1 MDRDW
6 RLEGPGDI
14 TVLLT
19 RWRDGR
25 SGALDDVIVAT
36 YPRLR
41 RLAESFLRRESPGHT
56 IQATAL
62 VHEIYL
68 LLLRQRKV
76 EFADRSH
83 FYATAAALMRAILR
97 DWARD
102 KSAQKRGGDAM
113 RVPLSEDLS
122 WVDADSTEFLDLDVA
137 LTELEQLDERKARL
151 IELKTFLGCSTEE
164 AAEHLGVSKAT
175 ADRELRLAKAWL
187 YQRLRGT
194 AAPIEQA
201 D

>member
-1 MDRDW
+1 MVGDWLMDKP
-6 RLEGPGDI
+6 EDI
-14 TVLLT
+14 TTLLV
-19 RWRDGR
+19 RWRDGKP
-25 SGALDDVIVAT
+25 GALDDVIVAT

-41 RLAESFLRRESPGHT
+41 KLAESFLRRESPGHT

-76 EFADRSH
+76 EFEDRGH
-83 FYATAAALMRAILR
+83 FYATAAGLMRAILR
-97 DWARD
+97 DWARG
-102 KSAQKRGGDAM
+102 KGARKRGGEAV

-122 WVDADSTEFLDLDVA
+122 WVDADSPEFLDLDMA

-164 AAEHLGVSKAT
+164 AAEQVGISKAT
-175 ADRELRLAKAWL
+175 ADRDLRMAKAWL
-187 YQRLRGT
+187 YQRLRGVT
-194 AAPIEQA
+194 APTE
-201 D
+201 

>member
-1 MDRDW
+1 M
-6 RLEGPGDI
+6 EGPGDI
-14 TVLLT
+14 TTLLA

-25 SGALDDVIVAT
+25 PGAFDDVIVAT

-41 RLAESFLRRESPGHT
+41 SLAESFLRRESSGHT
-56 IQATAL
+56 IQATGL

-76 EFADRSH
+76 EFEDRRH
-83 FYATAAALMRAILR
+83 FYATAAGLMRGILR
-97 DWARD
+97 DWARG
-102 KSAQKRGGDAM
+102 KSAQKRGGEAV

-122 WVDADSTEFLDLDVA
+122 WVDADSPEFLDLDIA
-137 LTELEQLDERKARL
+137 LTELERLDERKAHL

-164 AAEHLGVSKAT
+164 AAEQLGISKAT
-175 ADRELRLAKAWL
+175 ADRDLRLAKAWL

-194 AAPIEQA
+194 AAPME
-201 D
+201 